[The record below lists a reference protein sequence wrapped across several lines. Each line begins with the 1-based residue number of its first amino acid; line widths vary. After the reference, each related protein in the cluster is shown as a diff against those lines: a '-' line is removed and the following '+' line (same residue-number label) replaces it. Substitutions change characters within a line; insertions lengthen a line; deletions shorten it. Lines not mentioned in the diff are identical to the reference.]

1 MAPSRHGRR
10 VAVVG
15 DAAGRMAGSPT
26 PRGRCRQPSPSRL
39 RLAVP
44 LAGRLFRTAPTVSDS
59 GRYVN
64 LPGGAPAFMRPI
76 VGRYEKGEKLL
87 SLS

>member
-1 MAPSRHGRR
+1 MRR
-10 VAVVG
+10 DGVA
-15 DAAGRMAGSPT
+15 
-26 PRGRCRQPSPSRL
+26 C
-39 RLAVP
+39 
-44 LAGRLFRTAPTVSDS
+44 TADS